1 VNGYRYRFRVSLSRP
16 PRPSDEIL
24 TEIGREERRL
34 ADLKGEVERATQRMT
49 ELQTE
54 LASSLGR
61 TASSLAQVRVA
72 EATAPI
78 PLRLSS
84 SEKVTLFRSLFRG
97 RPDVFPRRWENPRT
111 GRSGYSPTCSNEWVV
126 GVCEKRGVGGRPRSS
141 AVCGD
146 CRSRAFLPVTDA
158 EVIKHL
164 QGKQVMGV
172 YPLLED
178 ETCWLLAADFDDE
191 GWQEDVGAFRE
202 TCQAECVEVAVER
215 SRSGKGA
222 HAWLFFAEPVPAQT
236 ARRMGCFLITETM
249 SRRHQLS
256 MRSYDRLFPNQDTMP
271 RGGFGN
277 LIALPLQWE
286 PRRNGNTE
294 FLDGAFHSFTDQWAF
309 LAGITRLGASLVH
322 RIADGATRMGHVIGV
337 KLSETDAE
345 DAVAPWLRQPS
356 GEPAFPAI
364 VGPFPSEVKAVLAQ
378 RLFVEKASL
387 PSPLI
392 SQLKRLASFQNPE
405 FYRKQSMRF
414 STALTPRVI
423 SCAEDLGQHLAL
435 PRGCLDD
442 IEALFA
448 KLGVVLSIRD
458 ERVEGEAGSFTFRG
472 SLTPVQEEA
481 AHALLGHDTGVF
493 VAPPGF
499 GKTVVGA
506 FLVAARARSTLIL
519 VHRKPLLDQWV
530 SQLALFLGLDLHE
543 IGQISAGKRRPG
555 GRLDVAMIQSL
566 VRKGKVDDA
575 VAAYGHVMVDECH
588 HLGAFTFERVLS
600 EVKAKFV
607 VGLTATP
614 YRRDGHQPI
623 IHMQLG
629 PVRFVADWHKPGSER
644 PLNHRLIVRETGL
657 FLPDTDRDAGI
668 QEVYAALT
676 TDARRNELI
685 VGDVKR
691 ALEEGRSPIVL
702 TERRD
707 HLELLADGLR
717 GFAQHT
723 VVLQGGMGSKKRREE
738 FGRLASIPD
747 GESRLLL
754 ATGRYVGEGFD
765 DARLDTLF
773 LALPVS
779 WKGTLVQYVG
789 RLHRSRPGKTEARI
803 YDYVDAAVPV
813 LSRMFERRLRGY
825 RAIGYRKEE
834 SSATSTSTGE
844 MGTR

>member
-1 VNGYRYRFRVSLSRP
+1 LA
-16 PRPSDEIL
+16 
-24 TEIGREERRL
+24 EIGCEERRL
-34 ADLKGEVERATQRMT
+34 AGLKGEVARATQRID

-54 LASSLGR
+54 LAFSAERTGSSP
-61 TASSLAQVRVA
+61 ASVRVA
-72 EATAPI
+72 EATTLI

-84 SEKVTLFRSLFRG
+84 DEKVALFRSLFRG

-111 GRSGYSPTCSNEWVV
+111 GRSGYSPACSNEWLA
-126 GVCEKRGVGGRPRSS
+126 GICEKHSVGGRPRSS

-158 EVIKHL
+158 EMLKHL

-202 TCQAECVEVAVER
+202 TCQAEGIEVAVER
-215 SRSGKGA
+215 SRSGNGA
-222 HAWLFFAEPVPAQT
+222 HAWFFFAEPVQVQT
-236 ARRMGCFLITETM
+236 ARQMGCFLITETM

-271 RGGFGN
+271 KGGFGN
-277 LIALPLQWE
+277 LIALPLQWD

-294 FLDGAFHSFTDQWAF
+294 FLDGALHRFTDQWAF

-322 RIADGATRMGHVIGV
+322 RIADDATRMGRVIGV
-337 KLSETDAE
+337 RLSETDGE
-345 DAVAPWLRQPS
+345 DAAAPWLKRPS
-356 GEPAFPAI
+356 GEPAFPAL

-378 RLFVEKASL
+378 RLFVEKTGL

-405 FYRKQSMRF
+405 FYKKQSMRF

-442 IEALFA
+442 IEALLA
-448 KLGVVLSIRD
+448 KLGAVLSIRD
-458 ERVEGEAGSFTFRG
+458 ERVEGEAESFTFRG
-472 SLTPVQEEA
+472 SLTPVQEGA
-481 AHALLGHDTGVF
+481 AHALLGHDTGVV

-530 SQLALFLGLDLHE
+530 SQLAMFLGLGPSE
-543 IGQISAGKRRPG
+543 IGQIGAGKRLPS
-555 GRLDVAMIQSL
+555 GRLDVAMIQSV
-566 VRKGKVDDA
+566 VRRGRVDDA
-575 VAAYGHVMVDECH
+575 VASYGHVIVDECH

-607 VGLTATP
+607 AGLTATP

-629 PVRFVADWHKPGSER
+629 PVRFAAKWYNADSEH
-644 PLNHRLIVRETGL
+644 PLNHRLIVRETG
-657 FLPDTDRDAGI
+657 FVLPDTNRGVGI

-707 HLELLADGLR
+707 HLELLADKFR
-717 GFAQHT
+717 GATQHL
-723 VVLQGGMGSKKRREE
+723 VVLQGGMGARKRREA
-738 FGRLASIPD
+738 FGRVASIPD
-747 GESRLLL
+747 DESRLLL

-834 SSATSTSTGE
+834 SSATSASTKD